1 MIEYA
6 NEFIIKL
13 LKQYDMLSKSLKL
26 MTDIKQKNDICEQMT
41 RIIQNVLEET
51 NLIYEEKYKKVEK
64 RSVYLMD
71 DEKNRLLELINLIS
85 ERRAYVNNQ
94 IISNKELTG
103 MGLDTGPVLG
113 EEKLEEYKI
122 QVKVIDKYKNNIR
135 MESQLQDELRNIES
149 KIKKTNNKISNNQT
163 LNKQLED
170 KMIRIV
176 DNALTKLSLYDL
188 QKNEKDIDLA
198 YTELGYSLE
207 KAKEN
212 ANVARRDYSE
222 EIIAE
227 CDNML
232 STISKEYANYKEK
245 KLILQLIY
253 TYKEPVK
260 TYDELV
266 NKREV
271 MNTILL
277 NIPNSELYSVIGPEL
292 NKQYTTIKLE
302 GQDIEDLKNL
312 NEEKTIKEQTLESIT
327 YENNSEQ
334 FKSLLSGLLE
344 NEKKYQEQLKQE
356 ARRKEQERLERKR
369 QEEKRKL
376 EEMAKRQK
384 AIEEERKKE
393 IERRTK
399 QLLEEKQKTILLS
412 KKNTDKEETLNKGH
426 ETNTKSNLNKRPTP
440 PVFKEA
446 TRPPKPMSRPPKS
459 TSHSNFNQELRTSN
473 FGPIGLDTSSNTSKL
488 ETREERINKTR
499 ERITPTREIS
509 HPKDEI
515 FSHTTRPSSHDD
527 FFSRELKNNKI
538 VDQGIPVIR
547 NNKLD
552 SEVVTAKSAESSS
565 QKVFPDLPLDKKE
578 TIFPDLPDLNQSNSF
593 FDENEFNDL
602 SNYMEDDNKKSWF

>member
-6 NEFIIKL
+6 NDFIIKL

-26 MTDIKQKNDICEQMT
+26 MTDMRQKNDICEQMT

-51 NLIYEEKYKKVEK
+51 NTIYEEKYQKVEK

-71 DEKNRLLELINLIS
+71 EEKNRLLELINLIA

-113 EEKLEEYKI
+113 EEKLEEYKV
-122 QVKVIDKYKNNIR
+122 QVKIIDKYKNNIR
-135 MESQLQDELRNIES
+135 MEGQLQDELRNIEAN
-149 KIKKTNNKISNNQT
+149 IKKTNNKISNNKN

-212 ANVARRDYSE
+212 ANVARRDYNE
-222 EIIAE
+222 DIIAE

-232 STISKEYANYKEK
+232 STISAEYAICKEK

-253 TYKEPVK
+253 KYKEPV
-260 TYDELV
+260 TNYDELV

-271 MNTILL
+271 INSILL
-277 NIPNSELYSVIGPEL
+277 NIPNSELYSVIGPEI
-292 NKQYTTIKLE
+292 NKQYATIKLE
-302 GQDIEDLKNL
+302 GQDIENLKNL
-312 NEEKTIKEQTLESIT
+312 TEEKNVKEQTLEAIT

-334 FKSLLSGLLE
+334 FKTLLSGLLE
-344 NEKKYQEQLKQE
+344 NERKHQEQLKQE

-399 QLLEEKQKTILLS
+399 QLLEEKQKTVLLS
-412 KKNTDKEETLNKGH
+412 KKNTSQEETDNKKTEDIKKSSLSSKH
-426 ETNTKSNLNKRPTP
+426 TNPT
-440 PVFKEA
+440 FKEA
-446 TRPPKPMSRPPKS
+446 TRPPKSATRLS
-459 TSHSNFNQELRTSN
+459 TSRELRTPN
-473 FGPIGLDTSSNTSKL
+473 FGPMGPTSEPSRAARAVTRDT
-488 ETREERINKTR
+488 RINKSR
-499 ERITPTREIS
+499 ESEKTNREII
-509 HPKDEI
+509 HTNEEI
-515 FSHTTRPSSHDD
+515 FSKPTRPTSQDD

-552 SEVVTAKSAESSS
+552 SEVVTAKSSAEPSL
-565 QKVFPDLPLDKKE
+565 QKVFPDIPLDKKE
-578 TIFPDLPDLNQSNSF
+578 TIFPDLPGLNQSNSF
-593 FDENEFNDL
+593 FDESEFNDL